1 MTYPLI
7 DRERWYVPC
16 NLLLEIYTATIFLFL
31 DFFCKMSNSKNKRLI
46 CLIGNSW
53 IKKNHQLFKTK
64 KNKLEKISPHFNRH
78 VSVGA
83 DFYSFSPVFSRSKSF
98 LQTFQQFRLNLCL
111 GWWGNNATSE
121 NWKGR
126 KNKQFTAQLASSC
139 SSSTCHANYEF
150 NK

>member
-1 MTYPLI
+1 M
-7 DRERWYVPC
+7 ERGDVYHVICYWRYTLQQFFCFWNFFAKCQTQKIKGLYVW
-16 NLLLEIYTATIFLFL
+16 LEIPGF
-31 DFFCKMSNSKNKRLI
+31 KNITKYLER
-46 CLIGNSW
+46 
-53 IKKNHQLFKTK
+53 KKI
-64 KNKLEKISPHFNRH
+64 KLEKFSLHFNRH